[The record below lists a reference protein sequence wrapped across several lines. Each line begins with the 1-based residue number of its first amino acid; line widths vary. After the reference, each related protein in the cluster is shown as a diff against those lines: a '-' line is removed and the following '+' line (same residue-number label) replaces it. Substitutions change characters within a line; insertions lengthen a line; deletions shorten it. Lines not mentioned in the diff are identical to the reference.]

1 MAVVSDVTVRLRL
14 DLGDFDKSLGDIQKN
29 VTDNL
34 MPVQKGLSA
43 ISETMGQASKAIIG
57 FGKDSYMGFA
67 EFERGISKVSALAG
81 ITGEP
86 LDQLRDKAKELGK
99 TTEFTSKEVVDA
111 FQSMALAGWE
121 QADMMEAVSSA
132 LDLATITGLDF
143 GNTTSYLINA
153 LAPFGKS
160 ASDAQMVVDLFAKT
174 ATSANFN
181 INDLAKSF
189 EYVAPIAGSMGYAME
204 DVNVAL
210 ALLANNGLKGSKAGT
225 ALRRILTDLNSKAD
239 EGVISIEGYSVAISN
254 ADGTMRPLTD
264 VLKDM
269 SVAFDGLTQSQK
281 AQYAEQLVGKTGMA
295 GFLALMEQGTEGI
308 DEMTA
313 KVYDYNGAGA
323 EMAGII
329 RSDQMGSMEAL
340 KSAFEAVQLKI
351 GEVLDKAVTP
361 FIDGLT
367 SLARWF
373 ASLPEP
379 VQTVVVALG
388 GMVVAFT
395 ALVAV
400 VASGMAIWTAFSMV
414 MGTALLPILSVIA
427 GIVALGAVIIYL
439 WNTSEGFRSACTNLW
454 NAIKDVILSV
464 CGVISDFWAEWGENI
479 KAVTVLIWDT
489 IKSKIEFVINTIAEI
504 IRIITNIIKGD
515 WSAVWD
521 SIVNIVQNFLQMA
534 VNTVTNLLNIMF
546 NTVGKVVGNI
556 ANFFRDKF
564 KAVYDFICNPI
575 EKAKE
580 FFGKQID
587 KMKSFLNFQ
596 WEFPKLKMPHFRIS
610 GSMNPLK
617 WFDEGVPKISVE
629 WYAKGGIFSNANVIG
644 VGERGAEAVVPLN
657 NKTKVR
663 PFAQA
668 ITAEMGATGGAGGG
682 LTINVGELV
691 VREEADIRKVAQEL
705 YRLQQYKSRGR
716 GSW

>member
-14 DLGDFDKSLGDIQKN
+14 DLGDFDKSLGNIQKN
-29 VTDNL
+29 VSDNL
-34 MPVQKGLSA
+34 MPVQKGLSSIA
-43 ISETMGQASKAIIG
+43 DTMGQASKAIIG

-86 LDQLRDKAKELGK
+86 LEELRNKAKELGK
-99 TTEFTSKEVVDA
+99 ATEFTSKEVVDA
-111 FQSMALAGWE
+111 FGAMALAGWE
-121 QADMMEAVSSA
+121 QKDMLEGVSAA

-153 LAPFGKS
+153 LAPFGKT
-160 ASDAQMVVDLFAKT
+160 AKDAQQVVDLFAKT
-174 ATSANFN
+174 ATAANFN

-189 EYVAPIAGSMGYAME
+189 EYVAPIAGTMGYAME

-225 ALRRILTDLNSKAD
+225 ALRRILTDLNSSAE

-269 SVAFDGLTQSQK
+269 SVAFEGLTKSQK

-295 GFLALMEQGTEGI
+295 GFLALMQQGTEGI
-308 DEMTA
+308 DAMTA
-313 KVYDYNGAGA
+313 KVYDYNGAGV
-323 EMAGII
+323 EMANTI
-329 RSDQMGSMEAL
+329 RSDQMGSIESL
-340 KSAFEAVQLKI
+340 QSAFEAVQLKI

-367 SLARWF
+367 ELARWF
-373 ASLPEP
+373 AGLPEP
-379 VQTVVVALG
+379 VQTVVVSLG

-395 ALVAV
+395 ALVAI
-400 VASGMAIWTAFSMV
+400 VATGMAVWTAFSMV
-414 MGTALLPILSVIA
+414 MGTALLPIIAVIA
-427 GIVALGAVIIYL
+427 GIVALGAVLIYL
-439 WNTSEGFRSACTNLW
+439 WNTHEQFRAAVTSIWENIKGLIMAVCDQISAFWDSWGQT
-454 NAIKDVILSV
+454 ILSV
-464 CGVISDFWAEWGENI
+464 GTAIWNTIKEVITVVMEVIAGVI
-479 KAVTVLIWDT
+479 KAVTGAISGDWSMVWEGMSNAVGAIFRG
-489 IKSKIEFVINTIAEI
+489 IVNT
-504 IRIITNIIKGD
+504 ITNILNGLF
-515 WSAVWD
+515 
-521 SIVNIVQNFLQMA
+521 SIVGTLVS
-534 VNTVTNLLNIMF
+534 
-546 NTVGKVVGNI
+546 KI
-556 ANFFRDKF
+556 ANGVKDKF
-564 KAVYDFICNPI
+564 KVVTEFMSNPF
-575 EKAKE
+575 EKGKE
-580 FFGKQID
+580 LIGKAID
-587 KMKSFLNFQ
+587 KIKSFLNFQ
-596 WEFPKLKMPHFRIS
+596 WEFPKLKLPHFSIS
-610 GSMNPLK
+610 GSANPLK
-617 WFDEGVPKISVE
+617 WIEEGVPRINVE

-668 ITAEMGATGGAGGG
+668 ITAEMGATGATGGG

-691 VREEADIRKVAQEL
+691 VREEADVRKVAQEL